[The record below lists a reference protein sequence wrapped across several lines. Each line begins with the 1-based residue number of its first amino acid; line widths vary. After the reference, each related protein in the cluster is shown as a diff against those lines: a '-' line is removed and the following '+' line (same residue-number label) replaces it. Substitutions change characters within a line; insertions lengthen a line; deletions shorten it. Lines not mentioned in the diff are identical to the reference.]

1 MAQGQRIVEVLKQ
14 RNNSPVE
21 VAHQVCIFY
30 AATKGYLDCV
40 EVESVGAYE
49 QGLYPF
55 LDERYYEML
64 EQIRTTGK
72 LDEETE
78 SKLKEA
84 LQDYGSVFQ
93 NT

>member
-1 MAQGQRIVEVLKQ
+1 MEVLKQ
-14 RNNSPVE
+14 KNKSPVE

-30 AATKGYLDCV
+30 AATKGYLDGV
-40 EVESVGAYE
+40 EVERVGAYE

-64 EQIRTTGK
+64 ERIRTTGK
-72 LDEETE
+72 LDEETQ